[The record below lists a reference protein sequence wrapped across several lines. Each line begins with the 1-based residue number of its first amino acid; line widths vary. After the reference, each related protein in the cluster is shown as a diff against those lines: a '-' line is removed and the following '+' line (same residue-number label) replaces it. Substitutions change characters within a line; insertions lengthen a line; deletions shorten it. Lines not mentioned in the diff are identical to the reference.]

1 MRHPE
6 SRKDSLRFLVGAVLV
21 AVAALLPGVAPA
33 EPVVFKLSHS
43 WVQGDLRDNW
53 ARDFASR
60 VETRTNGAVKFEIH
74 PGAVLYKAPAQFD
87 AIRQGALDVCIW
99 PLGWSAGK
107 YPQLSLPE
115 LPGLIDNP
123 EEGAKF
129 AASEA
134 GRRMEK
140 VAEDAGIKVL
150 AWGWMP
156 TSIGAKAKSVLVPA
170 DAKGLKLR
178 GAVKP
183 VEMML
188 QHAGA
193 AITQMPST
201 EVYMALQTG
210 TLDGL
215 VTTNGS
221 FLSFRLQELAK
232 HLTLGKKYAL
242 MNGVFCIV
250 IGPKSLAKLSPEHQE
265 IVLKAAQESAVP
277 FQEAVTAETDRTAS
291 AFKEAGATV
300 VEMNKEQYDQWIA
313 VAKASSWKWF
323 EESVPGGAELLGLAV
338 KALK

>member
-1 MRHPE
+1 M
-6 SRKDSLRFLVGAVLV
+6 KRFVNRSSGRRVLGALLI
-21 AVAALLPGVAPA
+21 AAFALLPGVALS

-53 ARDFASR
+53 ARDFAST
-60 VETRTNGAVKFEIH
+60 VEKRTNGAVKFEIH
-74 PGAVLYKAPAQFD
+74 PGAVLYKPQAQFD

-129 AASEA
+129 AQSEA
-134 GRRMEK
+134 GRRLEK
-140 VAEDAGIKVL
+140 IAEDAGIKIL

-156 TSIGAKAKSVLVPA
+156 TSIGAKAKPVLVPA
-170 DAKGLKLR
+170 DAKGLKMR

-188 QHAGA
+188 QYAGA

-221 FLSFRLQELAK
+221 FLSFRLQEVVK
-232 HLTLGKKYAL
+232 HLNLGKKYAL
-242 MNGVFCIV
+242 MNGLFCIV
-250 IGPKSLAKLSPEHQE
+250 IGPKSLAKLSPENQR
-265 IVLKAAQESAVP
+265 IVLEAAKESAKP
-277 FQEAVTAETDRTAS
+277 FQE
-291 AFKEAGATV
+291 
-300 VEMNKEQYDQWIA
+300 
-313 VAKASSWKWF
+313 
-323 EESVPGGAELLGLAV
+323 
-338 KALK
+338 